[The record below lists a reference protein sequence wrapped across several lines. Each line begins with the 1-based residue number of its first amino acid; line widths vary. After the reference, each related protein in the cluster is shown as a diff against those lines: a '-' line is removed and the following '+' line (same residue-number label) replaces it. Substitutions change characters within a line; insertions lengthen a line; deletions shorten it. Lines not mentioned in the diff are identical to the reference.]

1 MFLPRRTPQAMLEQL
16 FPKHVLEYISAAADA
31 GQAAA
36 NGLHALARSHD
47 MVTVL
52 FTVRGRGD
60 VRA

>member
-1 MFLPRRTPQAMLEQL
+1 MLEQL